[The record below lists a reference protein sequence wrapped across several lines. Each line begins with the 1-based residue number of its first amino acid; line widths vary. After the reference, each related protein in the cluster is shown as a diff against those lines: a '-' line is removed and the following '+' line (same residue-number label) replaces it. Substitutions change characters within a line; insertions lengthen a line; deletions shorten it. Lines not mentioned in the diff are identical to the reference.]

1 MNITG
6 ILVHARPGEA
16 EAARDQLQKLPGVEV
31 HAVTPEGR
39 LIVTVER
46 PDERGMAL
54 AFDRFSRIP
63 EIVSTVLVYN
73 HFDGPD
79 SDSTS

>member
-6 ILVHARPGEA
+6 ILVYARPGAA
-16 EAARDQLQKLPGVEV
+16 EAVRDRLGQMPGVEV

-39 LIVTVER
+39 LIVTVEQ
-46 PDERGMAL
+46 PDERQMAL
-54 AFDRFSRIP
+54 AFDRFSHIP

-79 SDSTS
+79 SDSRS